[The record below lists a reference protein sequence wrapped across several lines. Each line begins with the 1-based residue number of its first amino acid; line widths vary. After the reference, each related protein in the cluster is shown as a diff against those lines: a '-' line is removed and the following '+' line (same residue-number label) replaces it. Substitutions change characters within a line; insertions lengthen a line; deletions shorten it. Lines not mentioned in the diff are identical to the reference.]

1 MEPNLF
7 HDLRYF
13 SIEGVCRILAA
24 VLIPLRHQ
32 VQRSLEGRLRYFTIQ
47 KPFADQF
54 FFVFLFLSRVKNVSS
69 YIMFSNVL
77 CSERKRMILA
87 FYLFCWGSNSLQIG
101 QTESVLSRITLFY
114 PLFPAALGTGNKS
127 IWIDRRCPR
136 SAHVNRRA
144 EAG

>member
-1 MEPNLF
+1 MEQNLF

-54 FFVFLFLSRVKNVSS
+54 FFFVFLFLSRVKNVSS

-87 FYLFCWGSNSLQIG
+87 FHLFCWGSNPSQIG
-101 QTESVLSRITLFY
+101 QTESVLSRITSIPY
-114 PLFPAALGTGNKS
+114 SQQRSEPATRASGLTE
-127 IWIDRRCPR
+127 D
-136 SAHVNRRA
+136 AHA
-144 EAG
+144 QHT